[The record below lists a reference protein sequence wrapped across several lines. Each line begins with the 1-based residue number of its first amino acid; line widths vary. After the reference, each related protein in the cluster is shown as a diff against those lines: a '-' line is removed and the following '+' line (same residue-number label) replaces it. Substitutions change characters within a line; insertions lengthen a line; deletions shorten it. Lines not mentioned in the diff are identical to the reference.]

1 MNKAEF
7 VHTWSVINNHSI

>member
-7 VHTWSVINNHSI
+7 DVLN